1 MSSGRDPV
9 LSVCAFNV
17 RAMTLTHAM
26 TTIDC
31 VEPRELAKFWTAALN
46 AEVVQDFGGYF
57 TILAWPGGPSIGLQK
72 VPEELAGK
80 NRLHLDLHTDD
91 RTGEVDRLVGLGAA
105 IVDEQKVPGM
115 AWTVLADPA
124 GNVFCVGQPE

>member
-1 MSSGRDPV
+1 
-9 LSVCAFNV
+9 
-17 RAMTLTHAM
+17 MTLTHAM

-31 VEPRELAKFWTAALN
+31 VEPSELAKFWTAALN
-46 AEVVQDFGGYF
+46 AEVVQDFGGF
-57 TILAWPGGPSIGLQK
+57 FQVLAWPGGPAIGLQK

-91 RTGEVDRLVGLGAA
+91 RLGEVDRLVGLGAA